1 MRKENLEE
9 FGRRVRARM
18 GEMSIKDLAAR
29 IGMSYEMTRR
39 YSKGWAMPDNPKVL
53 EALAT
58 ALGTSVGYLL
68 AGELESNKLPPL
80 VAASDLVEPVREPT
94 RMSIEDDAMTVLV
107 ENIRLF
113 GIADQ
118 VILYPRRP
126 LPGDIVALHVNSQTT
141 LRKMV
146 ETSDGPEYLPTK
158 SGYATHR
165 AGTVVGVVAEVHG
178 RVERFR

>member
-1 MRKENLEE
+1 
-9 FGRRVRARM
+9 M
-18 GEMSIKDLAAR
+18 GEMSLKDLAGR

-39 YSKGWAMPDNPKVL
+39 YARGWAMPDNPKVL

-58 ALGTSVGYLL
+58 ELGTSVGYLL

-80 VAASDLVEPVREPT
+80 VSASDLVEPVREPT
-94 RMSIEDDAMTVLV
+94 RMSVEDDAMTVLV

-113 GIADQ
+113 GIGDQ

-126 LPGDIVALHVNSQTT
+126 LPGDIVALRVNDQTT

-146 ETSDGPEYLPTK
+146 EGGTGPEYLPVK
-158 SGYATHR
+158 AGYAVHR
-165 AGTVVGVVAEVHG
+165 SGTVVGVVAEAHG